1 QEKEQAFKAALDAE
15 AEELDAKQL
24 EEDNSSADSV
34 ELKVGMDVLCGP
46 SKREGTVVRNLG
58 KGKWQVAIGP
68 MKFTF
73 KETELTVPRRS
84 QSVRSYSFDSGSRAP
99 APKMSLDLRGYRLLE
114 ALDAIDSQ
122 IEACCVHGIKSFSII
137 HGYGDGILS
146 TGIHKHLGQNSL
158 VESYRFALP
167 DDGGQGKTYV
177 TLK

>member
-1 QEKEQAFKAALDAE
+1 
-15 AEELDAKQL
+15 
-24 EEDNSSADSV
+24 
-34 ELKVGMDVLCGP
+34 M
-46 SKREGTVVRNLG
+46 G

-84 QSVRSYSFDSGSRAP
+84 KSVKSYSFDQSSKSP
-99 APKMSLDLRGYRLLE
+99 SPKLSLDLRGYRLLE
-114 ALDAIDSQ
+114 ALDAIDAQ
-122 IEACCVHGIKSFSII
+122 IEACCIHGLKSFSII

-146 TGIHKHLGQNSL
+146 GGIHKHLGQSAL
-158 VESYRFALP
+158 VESYKFALP